1 MTHAA
6 LERRG
11 YAGQG
16 KISVW
21 TTLWGIIGAES
32 PLSFSFRYR
41 RNMVTMSKVRLG
53 YYTAAVVGAVFVGVL
68 LFSRIGGHP
77 TVILVPFT
85 GLFLT
90 YF

>member
-1 MTHAA
+1 
-6 LERRG
+6 
-11 YAGQG
+11 
-16 KISVW
+16 
-21 TTLWGIIGAES
+21 
-32 PLSFSFRYR
+32 
-41 RNMVTMSKVRLG
+41 MVTMSKVRLG